1 MHRGA
6 VSTQGL
12 FPLVFAVSAPFVL
25 SPLLN
30 ESAPFRLV
38 YALCCSALLYTSRA
52 VPVQT
57 VALPSLAL
65 LPPLASPEASRDA
78 WLSAMRLVAAALLC
92 GSVTESS
99 SLVARVALRLLS
111 LAGVR
116 VCKMALALAVAA
128 GLLAVLLSAASTAL
142 GTFFLAAVC
151 SQLTRLLRSG
161 PLEEIQRRCLL
172 RKVTR
177 ELAPTERRVLAR
189 LICREQCP
197 LPARRHRTR
206 SPDTEQQETEESSG
220 LLRGFDLKPDVK
232 QPAAHAKSDSRTKWA
247 PPNLTPPIPGPR
259 RTSRIKLLLPPEKP
273 TDDVASQRIV
283 APGESSPDWIKRTLR
298 DEHAEFLEPIV
309 LGNPQLME
317 IYLWHSS
324 RYTKLEGYLLY
335 STLLVHS
342 LVSMTS
348 FTGSPEYRLMI
359 DYDRRDAEEDFQSA
373 RIFCAAVA
381 EAGRSVAA
389 ESSSLRYTTDAK
401 QTSLQ
406 RYYELFPLLCLAL
419 WVMFNIYLRTSEEKL
434 VTDYGVLV
442 PLLGWMS
449 VFTQPRALG
458 RRVAEPVERVV
469 RTLPWGALLLVG
481 CQLAAHAAWPSFAPA
496 AGTAS
501 VRLAHSLG
509 GQRPVVIQL
518 ALTSVSCLLTEFLG
532 AHQTVALLLPAA
544 AILAQQRKCPWP
556 YLAVPL
562 TAASSIGVIL
572 PTASVTMAIV
582 HDLANLKP
590 DVTVLPGILTKVSA
604 MLALVLGANTLG
616 SLLLGWTIPVE
627 VADYGLNA
635 SDLVAGADGE
645 HGV

>member
-324 RYTKLEGYLLY
+324 
-335 STLLVHS
+335 
-342 LVSMTS
+342 
-348 FTGSPEYRLMI
+348 
-359 DYDRRDAEEDFQSA
+359 DAEEDFQSA

>member
-1 MHRGA
+1 
-6 VSTQGL
+6 
-12 FPLVFAVSAPFVL
+12 
-25 SPLLN
+25 
-30 ESAPFRLV
+30 
-38 YALCCSALLYTSRA
+38 
-52 VPVQT
+52 
-57 VALPSLAL
+57 
-65 LPPLASPEASRDA
+65 
-78 WLSAMRLVAAALLC
+78 MRLVAAALLC

-116 VCKMALALAVAA
+116 VCKMALALAGAA
-128 GLLAVLLSAASTAL
+128 GLLALPLSAASTAL

-151 SQLTRLLRSG
+151 SQLTRLLRFG

-177 ELAPTERRVLAR
+177 QLEPTERRALAR
-189 LICREQCP
+189 FIFREQCP
-197 LPARRHRTR
+197 LPTRRHRTR
-206 SPDTEQQETEESSG
+206 SPDSDQQETEESSG

-232 QPAAHAKSDSRTKWA
+232 QPAAQAKSDSRTKWV
-247 PPNLTPPIPGPR
+247 PPNRTPPPPEPR

-283 APGESSPDWIKRTLR
+283 APGESSPDWIKRKLH

-309 LGNPQLME
+309 FGNPQLME
-317 IYLWHSS
+317 ICLWHSS

-335 STLLVHS
+335 STLMVHS
-342 LVSMTS
+342 LVSMTT

-359 DYDRRDAEEDFQSA
+359 DYDRRVPHTRRLSAAQWQCVVLPAVSASCAVLGYYVARVLLENYDAEEDFKSA

-389 ESSSLRYTTDAK
+389 EGSSVRYPDAK

-406 RYYELFPLLCLAL
+406 RYYELFPLFCLAL
-419 WVMFNIYLRTSEEKL
+419 WVMFNISLRTSEEKL

-449 VFTQPRALG
+449 VFAQPRALG
-458 RRVAEPVERVV
+458 GRVAPPVERVV

-496 AGTAS
+496 ASKAS

-518 ALTSVSCLLTEFLG
+518 ALTSVSSLLTEFLG

-544 AILAQQRKCPWP
+544 AILAQQRKCSWP

-562 TAASSIGVIL
+562 TAASSIGAIL
-572 PTASVTMAIV
+572 PTASVTMAVV

-627 VADYGLNA
+627 VAGYGLNA
-635 SDLVAGADGE
+635 SDLLAGADDE

>member
-324 RYTKLEGYLLY
+324 VPHTRRLSSAQWQCVVLPAVAASCAVFGYYVARVLLENY
-335 STLLVHS
+335 
-342 LVSMTS
+342 
-348 FTGSPEYRLMI
+348 
-359 DYDRRDAEEDFQSA
+359 DAEEDFQSA

>member
-1 MHRGA
+1 
-6 VSTQGL
+6 
-12 FPLVFAVSAPFVL
+12 
-25 SPLLN
+25 
-30 ESAPFRLV
+30 
-38 YALCCSALLYTSRA
+38 
-52 VPVQT
+52 
-57 VALPSLAL
+57 
-65 LPPLASPEASRDA
+65 
-78 WLSAMRLVAAALLC
+78 MRLVAAALLC

-99 SLVARVALRLLS
+99 SLVAKVALRLLS
-111 LAGVR
+111 MAGVR

-128 GLLAVLLSAASTAL
+128 GLLALLLSAASTAL

-177 ELAPTERRVLAR
+177 ELKPTERRVLAR

-197 LPARRHRTR
+197 LPTRRHRTR
-206 SPDTEQQETEESSG
+206 SPDTDQQDTEESSG

-232 QPAAHAKSDSRTKWA
+232 QPAAQAKSGSRTNWV

-283 APGESSPDWIKRTLR
+283 APGESSPEWIKRTLH

-342 LVSMTS
+342 LVSMTT

-359 DYDRRDAEEDFQSA
+359 DYDRRVPHTRRLSSAQWQCVVLPAVAASCAVFGYYVARVLLENYDAEEDFKSA

-389 ESSSLRYTTDAK
+389 EGSSLRYTTDAK

-406 RYYELFPLLCLAL
+406 RYYELFPILCLAL
-419 WVMFNIYLRTSEEKL
+419 WVMFNISLRTSEEKL

-458 RRVAEPVERVV
+458 RRVAPPVERVV

-481 CQLAAHAAWPSFAPA
+481 CQLAAHAAWPSFARA

-544 AILAQQRKCPWP
+544 AILARQRKCSWP

-604 MLALVLGANTLG
+604 MLALLLGANTLG
-616 SLLLGWTIPVE
+616 SRLLGWTIPVE
-627 VADYGLNA
+627 VARYGHNA
-635 SDLVAGADGE
+635 SDLFAGADDE